1 MVDKQNESNKWQ
13 HLREVL
19 PDDVIVVD
27 PQGVIVFV
35 SDTVKDLAG
44 YESGEL
50 LGASIER
57 LVPNDRREAHV
68 ANRSRY
74 QQSPTP
80 QLMSDHRYPLRRRDG
95 TTVDVAI
102 ALSPLK
108 VDATTFVVASLTPV
122 GTTETPS
129 PNQAITLAAAAL
141 LAERETDYRSAFE
154 HTPAPMYFT
163 NPRDAITVA
172 NDAFARLV
180 GRSKHEL
187 IGLRASDFTHADDL
201 AIAERANAR
210 LAADERDVVR
220 YSTRYVHASGRLVEV
235 DVSKSAVRA
244 KDGIIRR
251 FIVSVLDS
259 TDRRRHERSAA
270 LLSQVRRL
278 AIVATNESELL
289 TTFCHLLADVGG
301 YKLVTYASATATSV
315 VAPATVVDRWPR
327 PDDGPGAEAI
337 ATGAAVLYATT
348 GHGSPSWRRFA
359 ADHGLTGAAAVAL
372 SINGNVHAVTVFHD
386 QATSISTASLVDL
399 EELVHELELG
409 IAHVRAVTETQDAL
423 DVARVTYDALAE
435 AESAL
440 AESERRFRLAFSE
453 NMAPM
458 AFVGLD
464 DVLIDVNNAFVT
476 MVGRSRH
483 ELIGRDTKWF
493 THPDDLDVT
502 EDARVRL
509 VRGEVEQTKYVKRF
523 IHRTGRTVVA
533 EVLKTPVRAD
543 DGRILYFIASDRDI
557 TEERQ
562 LSEQLLHRA
571 LHDPLT
577 GLANRALFED
587 RLSQARERIARN
599 GGYGAVL
606 LIDLDDFKG
615 VNDTYGHHIGDRL
628 LVGVARRFELV
639 SRSIDTLGR
648 VGGDEFLYLA
658 EGLNGPDEATAIAE
672 RLIHVL
678 AEPFSLDGLAIEQ
691 HATIGVA
698 SYNDGVIDGA
708 ECIKRADA
716 AMYDAKRNHRGHYE
730 LFQSAMLA
738 SSMHRVTIAQSLSH
752 ALRSNEVDM
761 HYQPIV
767 SLSTMQIVG
776 FEALMRWNSSRE
788 GSIPPSVF
796 IPVAEQSDLIYGLGD
811 FAIREAVRAAVTWGA
826 DGSYGD
832 RCYVSVNLSVAQ
844 FRSPGLVPFLR
855 EVLDEVGLP
864 ASRLVLEITE
874 AAAAA
879 DLDETIETFERLRAI
894 GVGVALDDVGLGH
907 TSFLGIA
914 KLDLHTIKVDRS
926 VVQGLGN
933 GIGHDVPLSTVCSL
947 GHDLGVALLAE
958 GVETV
963 YQLERLRA
971 IGCELVQGHLIAPPV
986 PKDEVF
992 ALLATRPTDRLARI
1006 ATISSH

>member
-1 MVDKQNESNKWQ
+1 MVDKLIGSNEWQ

-19 PDDVIVVD
+19 PADVIVVD
-27 PQGVIVFV
+27 AQGVVVYV
-35 SDTVKDLAG
+35 SDAVSDLAG
-44 YESGEL
+44 YAPDDLVGQP
-50 LGASIER
+50 IER
-57 LVPNDRREAHV
+57 LVPDDHRAAHV
-68 ANRSRY
+68 AARSRY
-74 QQSPTP
+74 HQSPAP
-80 QLMSDHRYPLRRRDG
+80 RLMSEHRYPLLRRDG

-102 ALSPLK
+102 ALSPLTM
-108 VDATTFVVASLTPV
+108 DAATFVVASVVPAAV
-122 GTTETPS
+122 APS
-129 PNQAITLAAAAL
+129 PAQAITLATAAS
-141 LAERETDYRSAFE
+141 LAERETDYRTAFE
-154 HTPAPMYFT
+154 HTPAPMFFT
-163 NPRDAITVA
+163 SPCGTITVA

-180 GRSKHEL
+180 GQPKLEL
-187 IGLRASDFTHADDL
+187 IGQHASDFTHPDDL
-201 AIAERANAR
+201 AAAERAITR
-210 LAADERDVVR
+210 LVADERDVVR
-220 YSTRYVHASGRLVEV
+220 YSVRYVHASGRLVEV
-235 DVSKSAVRA
+235 DVSQSVVRA
-244 KDGIIRR
+244 TDGSIRR

-259 TDRRRHERSAA
+259 TDRKRHERSAT

-278 AIVATNESELL
+278 AIVATNEAELL
-289 TTFCHLLADVGG
+289 TTFCHLLVDVGG
-301 YKLVTYASATATSV
+301 YRLVTYASATTTSV
-315 VAPATVVDRWPR
+315 VAPVTAVVQWPR

-337 ATGAAVLYATT
+337 ATGAAVLYATS

-359 ADHGLTGAAAVAL
+359 ADHGLTSAAAVAL
-372 SINGNVHAVTVFHD
+372 GINGNVHAVTVFHD
-386 QATSISTASLVDL
+386 QAAAISAASLVDL

-409 IAHVRAVTETQDAL
+409 LAHVCALTETQDAL
-423 DVARVTYDALAE
+423 AMARVAYDALAD
-435 AESAL
+435 AETAL

-464 DVLIDVNNAFVT
+464 DVLLDVNDAFVA
-476 MVGRSRH
+476 MVGRGRN
-483 ELIGRDTKWF
+483 ELVGRDTKWF
-493 THPDDLDVT
+493 THPDDLDAT

-509 VRGEVEQTKYVKRF
+509 VRGEVEQIKYVKRF
-523 IHRTGRTVVA
+523 IHRTGRAVVA

-557 TEERQ
+557 TEERE

-587 RLSQARERIARN
+587 RLGQARERIVRN

-615 VNDTYGHHIGDRL
+615 VNDTYGHHVGDRL

-658 EGLNGPDEATAIAE
+658 EGLNGADEAAAIAE
-672 RLIHVL
+672 RLLHVL

-698 SYNDGVIDGA
+698 IYNDGVIDGA

-738 SSMHRVTIAQSLSH
+738 SSVHRFTLAQSLSH

-767 SLSTMQIVG
+767 SLPTLQIVG

-796 IPVAEQSDLIYGLGD
+796 IPIAEQSDLIYGLGD

-832 RCYVSVNLSVAQ
+832 RCYVSVNLSTAQ
-844 FRSPGLVPFLR
+844 FHSPGLVPFVR

-874 AAAAA
+874 SAATA
-879 DLDETIETFERLRAI
+879 DLDATVATVERLRAI
-894 GVGVALDDVGLGH
+894 GVGVALDDFGIGH
-907 TSFLGIA
+907 SSLA
-914 KLDLHTIKVDRS
+914 RLAELDLRMVKVDRS
-926 VVQGLGN
+926 FIHALDERSSR
-933 GIGHDVPLSTVCSL
+933 DVLLEAVCSL
-947 GHDLGVALLAE
+947 GHDLGVTMLAE

-963 YQLERLRA
+963 DQLERLRA

-986 PKDEVF
+986 PRDEVF
-992 ALLATRPTDRLARI
+992 AHLAIRPKERLSRI
-1006 ATISSH
+1006 SAISSH